1 MEVVFNLVLKL
12 LRKAKELCL
21 HVQQILCTQLVE
33 RSKDSQVVIVIK
45 QDRKLIVA
53 NLCFCRALGGG
64 HTFSRRL
71 KNRDTI

>member
-53 NLCFCRALGGG
+53 NLCF
-64 HTFSRRL
+64 
-71 KNRDTI
+71 